1 MNLVNINVGTAV
13 SIAIR
18 ASSSLTLKL
27 LWNCVRSSLNIQLSN
42 YSKCN
47 TNTISPKTMMTQTL
61 IHTYIYINTVSC
73 VVRVEWFVKQSK
85 GDTKILNNLAL
96 GWALMWYFLVKCFYV
111 CTSSNSESN
120 TSICFWWIYCLNV
133 TQYNHNTN
141 Y

>member
-18 ASSSLTLKL
+18 ASSSLTLTL
-27 LWNCVRSSLNIQLSN
+27 YAILFSLYQTSN
-42 YSKCN
+42 TKTTPNVIPTQYHQN
-47 TNTISPKTMMTQTL
+47 DHDTNLHP
-61 IHTYIYINTVSC
+61 YIYLYKYSSFCCYSSVI
-73 VVRVEWFVKQSK
+73 SK

-96 GWALMWYFLVKCFYV
+96 GWEIMWYFLVKCFYV

-120 TSICFWWIYCLNV
+120 TSICFWWIYSLNV